1 MIPSLTKMKEF
12 LFSLFAHEEKKRVMS
27 NFFFLSLLQGANYI
41 LPLLTFPYLTRVLGP
56 GLLGSLAIASSLV
69 AYFNPL
75 TDFGF
80 GFTATREIAIS
91 RNDKQKTAEIF
102 SAVMLLKII
111 LTTISLCILLGIVF
125 AVPSYKKEI
134 WLFLFTFGLT
144 VGQVLFPAW
153 FFQGMEQ
160 MQYVTFLNIFA
171 KVIFTLAI
179 FVFVRSQQDYLFVP
193 FFQGMGF
200 IVSGLI
206 SLWIV
211 YKVFGIRW
219 TKPSASLVKN
229 LLKDSWYIF
238 VSSLVT
244 SIYTISSPL
253 FLSFYATKEQVGYFY
268 GANKIIEIT
277 KTLFGPISGALY
289 PYLSHKAH
297 HKKENFP
304 HIIRKILL
312 LMGILTFFGS
322 LFLFVFSPLIVS
334 IILGQEY
341 NSAIPIL
348 RIMSFIPFFVALS
361 TVLGIQTLLPLKKNK
376 AFTLIMSLGSIFFI
390 CCSFLILPQKQ
401 SEGMGW
407 VMLLTEISVFLCL
420 LFYILCIL
428 KFPLFKKSSN
438 KEF

>member
-160 MQYVTFLNIFA
+160 MQYVTFLNILA

-238 VSSLVT
+238 VSAL
-244 SIYTISSPL
+244 ISSLYMISAPL
-253 FLSFYATKEQVGYFY
+253 LLSFYVPREQVGYFY
-268 GANKIIEIT
+268 GAQKIIDII
-277 KTLFGPISGALY
+277 KTMLNPLSGAFY
-289 PYLSHKAH
+289 PFLSHRAH
-297 HKKENFP
+297 HQKERFPTLIKKLSFF
-304 HIIRKILL
+304 I
-312 LMGILTFFGS
+312 GTATFFVS
-322 LFLFVFSPLIVS
+322 LVIFLGAPLIVTL
-334 IILGQEY
+334 ILGKQY
-341 NSAIPIL
+341 VASIPLL
-348 RIMSFIPFFVALS
+348 RIMSFIPFFVGIS
-361 TVLGIQTLLPLKKNK
+361 TVWGSQTLLPLRKNK
-376 AFTLIMSLGSIFFI
+376 IFTFIIGNSSIL
-390 CCSFLILPQKQ
+390 CLILALLFLPFFQLPAMATILLFTEALIAIQ
-401 SEGMGW
+401 
-407 VMLLTEISVFLCL
+407 MLLYL
-420 LFYILCIL
+420 LHIRFFSQGVP
-428 KFPLFKKSSN
+428 K
-438 KEF
+438 